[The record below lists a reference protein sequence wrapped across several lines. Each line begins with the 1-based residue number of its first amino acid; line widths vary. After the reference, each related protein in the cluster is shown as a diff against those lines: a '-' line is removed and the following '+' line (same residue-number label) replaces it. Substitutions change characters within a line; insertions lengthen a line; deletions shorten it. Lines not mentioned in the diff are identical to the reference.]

1 MELLETS
8 QVLKNLFE
16 TKDIPIEVSFR
27 LATFGKQLKEPV
39 ETYIEMKKK
48 LAERYADRDEH
59 GQLHVQEGKYIIIR
73 EKEAFAREWQN
84 LADIETE
91 IEKPIIQLG
100 LWAQG
105 KISAKDM
112 RELSVLI
119 KFTFREDNIQ

>member
-1 MELLETS
+1 
-8 QVLKNLFE
+8 
-16 TKDIPIEVSFR
+16 
-27 LATFGKQLKEPV
+27 
-39 ETYIEMKKK
+39 MKKK

-112 RELSVLI
+112 RELSMLI
-119 KFTFREDNIQ
+119 QFTFEGDG